1 MTAQAN
7 NLAVIENWRKQK
19 VSPTN
24 SSTDA
29 ISIAEIQ
36 ESIEH
41 VMVQSELIAEQN
53 RKIIDSLE
61 SLNKKVYE
69 PTTTMTVKVSETIVQ
84 PRVRRLSAPVQFF
97 LKLMELW
104 HLDSE
109 DACKLLGYELADI
122 KYVEQVLSGELP
134 LRGCDP
140 KDRIANLVVIRK
152 RLDGLFK
159 NVDVENEWLREK
171 QVDIGNKSPMELLL
185 SGSMENLLLVKQF
198 VEFICG
204 L

>member
-1 MTAQAN
+1 MKAQAGN
-7 NLAVIENWRKQK
+7 VIAIEDWRKRK
-19 VSPTN
+19 TTLTN
-24 SSTDA
+24 SSTGA
-29 ISIAEIQ
+29 ISLTEFPELLKQFRANQ
-36 ESIEH
+36 
-41 VMVQSELIAEQN
+41 ELIKEQN
-53 RKIIDSLE
+53 KMILNSLE
-61 SLNKKVYE
+61 SLDKKIYE
-69 PTTTMTVKVSETIVQ
+69 TTTATTVKVSETIVQ
-84 PRVRRLSAPVQFF
+84 PRIGRLSGHVQFF

-104 HLDSE
+104 RLDVE

-134 LRGCDP
+134 LRGRDP

-159 NVDVENEWLREK
+159 DVDVENEWLREK
-171 QVDIGNKSPMELLL
+171 QTDIGNKSPMELLL

-198 VEFICG
+198 VEFVCG

>member
-1 MTAQAN
+1 MTAQTSKVTS
-7 NLAVIENWRKQK
+7 LRDWQEQK
-19 VSPTN
+19 VSSTN

-29 ISIAEIQ
+29 IGLAEIQ
-36 ESIEH
+36 ESLEQ
-41 VMVQSELIAEQN
+41 VYAKQELITEQN
-53 RKIIDSLE
+53 KIILNSLE
-61 SLNKKVYE
+61 SLNKKIYAT
-69 PTTTMTVKVSETIVQ
+69 TTTMTVKASEPIVQ
-84 PRVRRLSAPVQFF
+84 LVDHLSGTVQFF

-122 KYVEQVLSGELP
+122 KYVEQVLSGVLP
-134 LRGCDP
+134 LRGRDP

-159 NVDVENEWLREK
+159 DVDVENEWLREK
-171 QVDIGNKSPMELLL
+171 HADIGNKSPMELLL
-185 SGSMENLLLVKQF
+185 SGSMENLLLIKQF
-198 VEFICG
+198 VEFVCG